1 MFLGLKEIFINLT
14 GLEKVI
20 FCQDIFSSMDIS
32 DLYFIIHGFISGFIY
47 ILFQHF
53 KYLVIFK
60 KVEFLK
66 DLVSVNLG

>member
-1 MFLGLKEIFINLT
+1 
-14 GLEKVI
+14 
-20 FCQDIFSSMDIS
+20 MDIS